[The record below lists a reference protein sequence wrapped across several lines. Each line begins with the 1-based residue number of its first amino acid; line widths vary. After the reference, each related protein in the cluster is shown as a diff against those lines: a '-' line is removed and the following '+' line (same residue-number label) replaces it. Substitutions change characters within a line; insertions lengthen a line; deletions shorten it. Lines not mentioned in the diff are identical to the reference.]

1 MLDALE
7 KLPLKDGTE
16 RPAKPVRIQE
26 VIMCVLSS
34 ASLTTM
40 LKETCTSYQDPF
52 EEYKN
57 RRAKKLAKRA
67 EAEQPDKT
75 EVDKRDDMN
84 WFGEK
89 LGSQDTIFG
98 SDTGSSVGK
107 YLSLKRPSE
116 PVASAETEAKK
127 KRKLG
132 FGNFEGW

>member
-1 MLDALE
+1 MLN
-7 KLPLKDGTE
+7 
-16 RPAKPVRIQE
+16 
-26 VIMCVLSS
+26 
-34 ASLTTM
+34 
-40 LKETCTSYQDPF
+40 ETCTSYQDPF

-75 EVDKRDDMN
+75 DVDKRDDMN

-89 LGSQDTIFG
+89 LGSKDTIFG
-98 SDTGSSVGK
+98 SDTSSSVGK

-116 PVASAETEAKK
+116 PVASAEMEAKK

-132 FGNFEGW
+132 FGDFDGW